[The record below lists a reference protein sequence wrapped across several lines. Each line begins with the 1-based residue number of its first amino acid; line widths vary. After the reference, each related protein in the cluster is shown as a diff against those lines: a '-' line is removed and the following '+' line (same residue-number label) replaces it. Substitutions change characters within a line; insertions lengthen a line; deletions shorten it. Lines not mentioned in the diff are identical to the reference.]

1 MRFLPN
7 KQEELPKILPDVQ
20 ALEMGLFID
29 AGNVWSV
36 DYDSSLD
43 NSKLRSAAGLTIDY
57 FTPIGP
63 INFVFSQ
70 PISKSNTDVTES
82 FRFDI
87 GTSF

>member
-1 MRFLPN
+1 MSFN
-7 KQEELPKILPDVQ
+7 TTLPKILPDLQ
-20 ALEMGLFID
+20 ALELGLFVD
-29 AGNVWSV
+29 VGNVWSV

-43 NSKLRSAAGLTIDY
+43 NSKLRSSTGITLDY

-63 INFVFSQ
+63 INFVLSQ
-70 PISKSNTDVTES
+70 PISKSDSDVTET